1 MGYDVLTTVKNTK
14 MTTVNLIEVLGD
26 KAREEE
32 EIEGAED
39 AHEHEHEHEEE
50 ETGYDEHVWL
60 SLKNA
65 EIFVKKLA
73 DVMARHL
80 RYDK

>member
-1 MGYDVLTTVKNTK
+1 

-73 DVMARHL
+73 DVMAVKDEKNAEKYQRNAAI
-80 RYDK
+80 